1 MKTLTL
7 LGIHVLLF
15 YFILNHW
22 LNIPINNNRELRL
35 RSHLS
40 DSTLVIHLRLQ
51 YGGFRFVDLLF
62 DIGTSGK
69 LTTYKCTPTRPA
81 FELRSIDFKNIM
93 VALTD
98 HSDDE
103 GVDLFTGTASSAQPQ
118 AVP

>member
-1 MKTLTL
+1 M
-7 LGIHVLLF
+7 
-15 YFILNHW
+15 
-22 LNIPINNNRELRL
+22 
-35 RSHLS
+35 
-40 DSTLVIHLRLQ
+40 IHLRLQ